1 MTQRLI
7 EFVVNAVNMQA
18 ARFVTGCFVYS
29 GAVLCASWV
38 VNYQFQIG
46 LASLSQLGVALAIL
60 FTGVQRLRRSDV
72 EENNPSEYGFFA
84 YGMAV
89 LSLAL
94 TAIFI
99 TRIVVL

>member
-1 MTQRLI
+1 MRP
-7 EFVVNAVNMQA
+7 

-29 GAVLCASWV
+29 GAILFASWA

-60 FTGVQRLRRSDV
+60 FTGVQRLRRPDV

-84 YGMAV
+84 YGMVV
-89 LSLAL
+89 LSLVL
-94 TAIFI
+94 TAIFLA
-99 TRIVVL
+99 RVVVL